1 MLYKEESWRQVLSSL
16 VVCFFS
22 RGIYKPDLVSRAL
35 EVTGYNFGA
44 DHLQTLGEEILR
56 SKNMFKFREGFDM
69 DNMRLPKRIFKIP
82 TPLGLINEGK
92 LGKLSVFS
100 KNCCLKNN

>member
-1 MLYKEESWRQVLSSL
+1 M
-16 VVCFFS
+16 
-22 RGIYKPDLVSRAL
+22 

-82 TPLGLINEGK
+82 TPLGPINEGK
-92 LGKLSVFS
+92 LREIIRFYKELM
-100 KNCCLKNN
+100 LKK